1 MSRGHVL
8 VTGGAGFTL
17 RATGAFGTLRTDRA
31 GFTLYTLGTLG
42 SGRARRACEV
52 AGGDLGAERVK
63 LVGQRG
69 HLGTELIKCEG
80 GVLLEGAGAAG
91 ELVDVLTELVNEAG
105 KRGDVFLRQDEGG
118 LRVLLDDLEKT
129 LDYESGLV
137 TGERLVTAEGAVRET
152 LDDAEVGD
160 AIDGIGCPVVRL
172 DIGEGLGLNGSRT
185 DRQCREDCN
194 YAFHETSKNVIGAL
208 LRYGRTPNVCYYP
221 IDFIL
226 EHREIDNVPG
236 NAEQHAERCSQTS
249 HNRVSEPET
258 VTPVVITVA

>member
-1 MSRGHVL
+1 MPPSARKKN
-8 VTGGAGFTL
+8 
-17 RATGAFGTLRTDRA
+17 GTLRTDRA
-31 GFTLYTLGTLG
+31 GFTLDTLGTLG

-129 LDYESGLV
+129 LDYESFFL
-137 TGERLVTAEGAVRET
+137 TCYRLHPDLHSFPTRRSS
-152 LDDAEVGD
+152 D
-160 AIDGIGCPVVRL
+160 
-172 DIGEGLGLNGSRT
+172 
-185 DRQCREDCN
+185 
-194 YAFHETSKNVIGAL
+194 
-208 LRYGRTPNVCYYP
+208 
-221 IDFIL
+221 
-226 EHREIDNVPG
+226 
-236 NAEQHAERCSQTS
+236 
-249 HNRVSEPET
+249 
-258 VTPVVITVA
+258 